1 MIKCRN
7 IPYVRCMIKCRNIPY
22 VRLTCKLI
30 SGDILIVIPL
40 THGPEYAL
48 SDNVWLEVSKGNF
61 NRTI

>member
-1 MIKCRN
+1 
-7 IPYVRCMIKCRNIPY
+7 MIKCRNIPY

-48 SDNVWLEVSKGNF
+48 SDNVRLEVSKCNF